1 MNSLLQR
8 QLRKHFGDH
17 PPDDAPARALL
28 ATVSRTYDEL
38 EENRQFLSHTL
49 EVTSQELT
57 DANERLRIEAESRV
71 RRISDLFEQTLDLQ
85 PNIIFR
91 CRKAGGEFQVLLA
104 RGGLLS
110 SLGLHG
116 KVIEPGGVKRLIP
129 DAAKLE
135 YFERAWLGVD
145 QWFELTF
152 PNSQIV
158 CQVTVHPLREAG
170 NVVELIG
177 IIADISTQ
185 KLAEEKLRQTSDD
198 LARRAH
204 ELEQNRRVMLSM
216 IEDLDQTR
224 ASVERERDRAN
235 TLANAAAAAN
245 QAKSAFLATMSHEIR
260 TPMNGVIGMTDLLR
274 QTELTPRQRELAE
287 AVSQSG
293 SAMIEI
299 INDILDF
306 SKIEADQLII
316 SSEEFVLRSLVD
328 GVVEIVSHRALEKK
342 LSLAGIVHHEL
353 PERWVGDPARV
364 RQILL
369 NLVSNAVKF
378 TERGEVSLRV
388 AKASETGDTTKLR
401 FEIRDSGVGLNE
413 EQIKKLFQ
421 PFVQVDSSSSRRFEG
436 TGLGLAISRRL
447 AERMGGALGVESQP
461 KVGSTFWVE
470 LPLGRV
476 APSTESSHPNL
487 AATQVLVATKHPL
500 DAESLSE
507 YLQGWGVQP
516 EFVDDLPALLALVGA
531 RTAAG
536 RRPQLVVV
544 DYDLIASNPTAA
556 RLELVA
562 QTNGI
567 HRILLATSIGTM
579 EDEKLNLEVFHN
591 IFLKPIKAS
600 QLFDCVTEAVEGRI
614 AVAARQRSRRGVGY
628 TPLDRK
634 DLSELRILLAEDHPT
649 NRRLCELVLESF
661 GLKADIATNGHEVLQ
676 RVAQQKYD
684 AILMDCHMPEL
695 DGYDT
700 TRAIR
705 KLEKNAAGAPH
716 NYIIALTAN
725 ALAGER
731 ERCLAVGMDDYITK
745 PFTAAQL
752 EDALDRSRKFS
763 ATAKTS
769 PPPAVA
775 ESQLFDTTRLDQ
787 LCNDLEDEGICA
799 IVQDFLSECPG
810 ELAKLERLAAAEKW
824 KELASLAHALRGS
837 TASLGLD
844 RLQKKFQEIETAGHR
859 GQGESIRVALP
870 TLMEI
875 AQESQAILKN
885 WLATHTR

>member
-8 QLRKHFGDH
+8 QLRKHFGDC
-17 PPDDAPARALL
+17 PPDDAPWRALL

-38 EENRQFLSHTL
+38 EENKQFLSHTL

-57 DANERLRIEAESRV
+57 EANERLRSEAERRV
-71 RRISDLFEQTLDLQ
+71 RRINDLFEQTLDLQ

-91 CRKAGGEFQVLLA
+91 CRKASGEFQVLLA

-110 SLGLHG
+110 RLGLQG
-116 KVIEPGGVKRLIP
+116 KEIETSGVKRLIP
-129 DAAKLE
+129 DATKLE
-135 YFERAWLGVD
+135 FFERAWRGVD
-145 QWFELTF
+145 QRFELTF

-158 CQVTVHPLREAG
+158 CHVTVHPLREAG

-185 KLAEEKLRQTSDD
+185 KIAEEKIRQTSDD

-216 IEDLDQTR
+216 IEDLDQAR

-235 TLANAAAAAN
+235 TLAHAADAAN

-293 SAMIEI
+293 AAMIEI

-306 SKIEADQLII
+306 SKIEAGQLVI
-316 SSEEFVLRSLVD
+316 SSEKFILRSLVD

-353 PERWVGDPARV
+353 PERLVGDPARV

-388 AKASETGDTTKLR
+388 AKTGETGDAMKLR
-401 FEIRDSGVGLNE
+401 FEIRDSGVGLTA

-421 PFVQVDSSSSRRFEG
+421 PFVQVDSSSARRFEG

-447 AERMGGALGVESQP
+447 AEKMGGALGVESQSR
-461 KVGSTFWVE
+461 VGSTFWVE

-476 APSTESSHPNL
+476 AANAESSHPNL
-487 AATQVLVATKHPL
+487 AVTQVLVATKHPL

-516 EFVDDLPALLALVGA
+516 EFVDDFPALLALVDA
-531 RTAAG
+531 RTEAG
-536 RRPQLVVV
+536 RRPHLVVV

-556 RLELVA
+556 RLELAA
-562 QTNGI
+562 QTQGI
-567 HRILLATSIGTM
+567 HRILLATSIGAM
-579 EDEKLNLEVFHN
+579 EEEKLNLEVFHN

-614 AVAARQRSRRGVGY
+614 AVAARQRSRRGGGA
-628 TPLDRK
+628 TLTERK
-634 DLSELRILLAEDHPT
+634 DLTQLRILLAEDHPT

-661 GLKADIATNGHEVLQ
+661 GLQADIATNGREVLQ
-676 RVAQQKYD
+676 RVAQQNYD

-716 NYIIALTAN
+716 SYIIALTAN

-731 ERCLAVGMDDYITK
+731 ERCLAVGMDDFITK

-752 EDALDRSRKFS
+752 EDALDRSQKFS
-763 ATAKTS
+763 ETAKTS
-769 PPPAVA
+769 PTPADVG
-775 ESQLFDTTRLDQ
+775 SLLFDATRLDQ
-787 LCNDLEDEGICA
+787 LCDDLEDEGICA

-810 ELAKLERLAAAEKW
+810 ELAKLQQLVAAEKW
-824 KELASLAHALRGS
+824 KELTSLAHALRGS
-837 TASLGLD
+837 AASLGLD
-844 RLQKKFQEIETAGHR
+844 RLQAKFQEIETASR
-859 GQGESIRVALP
+859 VGQGESVCAALP
-870 TLMEI
+870 ALLKIVE
-875 AQESQAILKN
+875 ESQAILKT
-885 WLATHTR
+885 WLATHTP